1 MYINLDAKQSIM
13 SAIHNMMRVG
23 INRSYRQRILE
34 VVFIHYFLIV
44 PPSLNPV
51 SSTTPEVNTQLF
63 YKAFRS
69 ILQLLLSRPRNADDG
84 PLPSLTE

>member
-44 PPSLNPV
+44 PPNSV
-51 SSTTPEVNTQLF
+51 SSTAPEVNTQLF
-63 YKAFRS
+63 YKPFRS